1 MSRPKRVSMSEAGR
15 EGSHH
20 EVQALV
26 CMYCALFSLNHL
38 VSRKYHEEKYVL
50 LTHTHIY
57 IYIYIYIYTVLNWS
71 HYQYAYYAAVQLS
84 PIYERFVF
92 LIMTCP

>member
-1 MSRPKRVSMSEAGR
+1 
-15 EGSHH
+15 
-20 EVQALV
+20 
-26 CMYCALFSLNHL
+26 L

-50 LTHTHIY
+50 PTY

-71 HYQYAYYAAVQLS
+71 NYQYAYYAAVQLS

>member
-50 LTHTHIY
+50 LTH
-57 IYIYIYIYTVLNWS
+57 IYIYTVLNWS

-84 PIYERFVF
+84 PVYERFVF
-92 LIMTCP
+92 LIMTCPQ

>member
-1 MSRPKRVSMSEAGR
+1 MSEAGR

-50 LTHTHIY
+50 LTY
-57 IYIYIYIYTVLNWS
+57 IYIYILY
-71 HYQYAYYAAVQLS
+71 
-84 PIYERFVF
+84 
-92 LIMTCP
+92 